1 MTLKQLRTHIL
12 SSLSKNYP
20 QEEANSFFYMLTKH
34 YLKLNKIDVPLN
46 FDKIIIEKEQF
57 QFNQAVDRLLINEP
71 IQYIIGEIE
80 FYGLPF
86 KVNLNTL
93 IPRPETE
100 ELVDWIVNDLKNNTS
115 EKKILDIG
123 TGSGCIIIAL
133 AKAIHNGEFAGVDIS
148 AEALKIARTN
158 ATINKAEV
166 EFIEINI
173 LKQIG
178 DLSGNLDVIVSNPP
192 YVRDLEKTKMQP
204 NVLDN
209 EPHLALFVPDSDPLL
224 FYRKISQ
231 FAKKSLNLGGSL
243 YFEINEYLGEEMI
256 QLLENEGFLNIE
268 LKRDFFGKDRMIKAM
283 KL

>member
-1 MTLKQLRTHIL
+1 MILKQLRTHIL
-12 SSLSKNYP
+12 SSLSKNYS

-57 QFNQAVDRLLINEP
+57 QFSQAVDRLLVNEP
-71 IQYIIGEIE
+71 IQYIIGETE

-100 ELVDWIVNDLKNNTS
+100 ELVDWIVSDLKNNTS

-133 AKAIHNGEFAGVDIS
+133 AKTIHNGKFAGVDVS
-148 AEALKIARTN
+148 AEALKIAQTN
-158 ATINKAEV
+158 ADINKAEV
-166 EFIEINI
+166 EFIEVNI
-173 LKQIG
+173 LKQT
-178 DLSGNLDVIVSNPP
+178 GNLNGNFDIIVSNPP
-192 YVRDLEKTKMQP
+192 YVRDLEKTKMLP

-209 EPHLALFVPDSDPLL
+209 EPHLALFVPDNDPLL

-243 YFEINEYLGEEMI
+243 YFEINEYLGGEMI

-268 LKRDFFGKDRMIKAM
+268 LKQDFFGKDRMIKAM